1 MKIATIIVR
10 ILLGGMMLFASIA
23 YFFKLG
29 GEQKPPT
36 GDMATVMA
44 GFMAMKYLF
53 PLAKVIELICGLA
66 IVSGKFLRLA
76 LIVLLPIS
84 VNIFLIHAVIS
95 KTDIPMAAGILVAN
109 LFLIYANWNSYK
121 HLFTP

>member
-10 ILLGGMMLFASIA
+10 ILLGGMMIFASIA

-29 GEQKPPT
+29 EQPVPT
-36 GDMATVMA
+36 GDMLTVMT

-53 PLAKVIELICGLA
+53 PLAKVIELVCGLA
-66 IVSGKFLRLA
+66 ILSGKFLRLA

-84 VNIFLIHAVIS
+84 VNIFLIHAVVS
-95 KTDIPMAAGILVAN
+95 KTDIPMAAGILIAN